1 MENKDE
7 FLKKMENLQVPA
19 ASPHHHPKMVKMAIL
34 NAERSAAL
42 GVWLI
47 IVPCYFLFCVCMYYY
62 FHLKMGW
69 FGSMLMLITGLDKTP
84 GIDFIAPVIF
94 FVLPVVCIIINL
106 LAITHASYQ
115 KIDPEKSKVREFSFT
130 LKIKPWN
137 ILLIL
142 LSLAVLFVFLSFA
155 LTESISIKN

>member
-1 MENKDE
+1 MEDKDE

-19 ASPHHHPKMVKMAIL
+19 ASPHEHPKMVKMVIL

-62 FHLKMGW
+62 FHVKMGW
-69 FGSMLMLITGLDKTP
+69 FGSMFMLASGLDKTQ
-84 GIDFIAPVIF
+84 GIDFIAPIIF

-115 KIDPEKSKVREFSFT
+115 KIDLENTKVREFNFT

-137 ILLIL
+137 IVLIL
-142 LSLAVLFVFLSFA
+142 LSVAILFAFLSFA